1 MTLTGRNQ
9 ENLQAPAKACVEAGT
24 PEDKGLVAP
33 TFGSSCIER
42 RVFLGGYDINK
53 IQHGVFRIALGP
65 GPPGPPAC
73 GRRAIRPAIQ
83 VVTGDICDDELR
95 KNLVDQTAQKFS
107 RIDVLV
113 NNAGIFTF
121 GSIETTDM
129 AVYDKMMD
137 VNVRSAVRLTQ
148 LCVPHLT
155 KTTGAVV
162 NVSSIN
168 GVRSMSGCLAY
179 SISKVALDQFTR
191 CVALELASKQIRVNS
206 VNPGVIPTDIFKRG
220 GMTDEEIV
228 QLMEHCKSTHA
239 LGRVTEVSEV
249 AKTIAFLASSD
260 ASFITGAQV
269 PVYGGKH
276 AIVGHV
282 SEFAKT
288 IAFLASS
295 DASFITGAQVPVDRG
310 KHTVC
315 PP

>member
-1 MTLTGRNQ
+1 MPDLRGKVAIITGASSGIGRGTAVEFALLGAHMTLTGRNQ
-9 ENLQAPAKACVEAGT
+9 ENLQATAKASVEAGT
-24 PEDKGLVAP
+24 PEDKIL
-33 TFGSSCIER
+33 
-42 RVFLGGYDINK
+42 
-53 IQHGVFRIALGP
+53 
-65 GPPGPPAC
+65 
-73 GRRAIRPAIQ
+73 
-83 VVTGDICDDELR
+83 VVTGDICNDELR
-95 KNLVDQTAQKFS
+95 KNLVDQTAQKFG

-155 KTTGAVV
+155 KTKGAVV

-179 SISKVALDQFTR
+179 SLSKVALDQLTR

-206 VNPGVIPTDIFKRG
+206 VNPGVIPKDIFKRG

-239 LGRVTEVSEV
+239 LGRVGEVSEV

-269 PVYGGKH
+269 PVDGGKH
-276 AIVGHV
+276 AM
-282 SEFAKT
+282 
-288 IAFLASS
+288 
-295 DASFITGAQVPVDRG
+295 
-310 KHTVC
+310 C
-315 PP
+315 PR